1 MLESQA
7 EFARRMAPKLGR
19 EVARSTVKRWAD
31 AGRIVMTGK
40 LVDVEASERQLNA
53 TQGAR
58 DDVAD
63 RHTQEH
69 AEKSTTPP
77 SDANSGPNY
86 GQHEP
91 LKDQTIDKARH
102 IRAVAEARIRH
113 AEAEIRE
120 MERDEQAKRLMQ
132 VADVNFA
139 LDDYGATLRG
149 LMETFAD
156 RLAPVIYPLQ
166 SLEETYA
173 TLSEAAETVLSEMAN
188 EMEARALRYG
198 NQNG

>member
-7 EFARRMAPKLGR
+7 DFARRMASKVGR

-31 AGRIVMTGK
+31 AGRIVMSGNM
-40 LVDVEASERQLNA
+40 VDVEASIRQLDA
-53 TQGAR
+53 TQGGR
-58 DDVAD
+58 GDVSD

-69 AEKSTTPP
+69 AQKSTTAQNG
-77 SDANSGPNY
+77 ANSGQNNGMPDPKN
-86 GQHEP
+86 
-91 LKDQTIDKARH
+91 LTIDKARNV
-102 IRAVAEARIRH
+102 RAVADARIRH

-120 MERDEQAKRLMQ
+120 MERDLQAGRLIR
-132 VADVNFA
+132 VEDVNFA

-156 RLAPVIYPLQ
+156 RLAPVVFPLQ

-173 TLSEAAETVLSEMAN
+173 TLSEAAETVLSEMAAAL
-188 EMEARALRYG
+188 EARAHQHE
-198 NQNG
+198 NPT